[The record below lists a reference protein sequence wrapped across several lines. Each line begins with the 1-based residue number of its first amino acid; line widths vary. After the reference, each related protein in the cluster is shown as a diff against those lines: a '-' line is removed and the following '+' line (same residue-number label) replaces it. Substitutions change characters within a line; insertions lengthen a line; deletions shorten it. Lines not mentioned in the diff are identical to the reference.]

1 MEKAK
6 GQGIPVRSSFGHHE
20 TGRSEVARQNNLLI
34 FIWLSE
40 PIWYL
45 YFRQINRD
53 LKTEILRQR
62 SVLSLRGRP
71 ARSRIFSC
79 LLSMPSAVFASSVFG
94 HKCSYSEGKTSRREG
109 ALQAQTDAPLKQAD
123 ERRPSSTSEFSFAKG
138 RPVSLSNYVLRS
150 RGVHEV
156 LSMATCTEEV
166 AVGAKAVAGRAPLS
180 GFCTPCPGD
189 AGWGRLPLGCLW
201 PDVRCTRTPC
211 TCRLG
216 LEDEASR
223 PEGLGQ
229 RNRVV
234 SRSRGGRSETKL
246 SAARLF

>member
-53 LKTEILRQR
+53 LKTEILRQQ

-94 HKCSYSEGKTSRREG
+94 HKCSYSEGKTSRRAG

-138 RPVSLSNYVLRS
+138 RPTSPSNYVLRS
-150 RGVHEV
+150 RGVCEV
-156 LSMATCTEEV
+156 PLMAACTEEGGRGSGSPLRLLH
-166 AVGAKAVAGRAPLS
+166 AVPGGRGLGSAATRLSLAGRALHQDTLHLS
-180 GFCTPCPGD
+180 
-189 AGWGRLPLGCLW
+189 
-201 PDVRCTRTPC
+201 VR
-211 TCRLG
+211 
-216 LEDEASR
+216 A
-223 PEGLGQ
+223 
-229 RNRVV
+229 
-234 SRSRGGRSETKL
+234 GGRGVTP
-246 SAARLF
+246 